1 MDYESW
7 EKIVAPEIK
16 EDVLWKVQ
24 AYRLS
29 LFLVDLGWHD
39 VTKLMKD
46 RRTNDLAN
54 QLYRAA
60 GSIEANISEGYSRSS
75 GKERAHY
82 YEYAFGSGRET
93 RGWYYKGRHVLG
105 EDVATHRIRLVTQI
119 NRLLITMIRDQRVSG
134 PLLREQEVDYHAPG
148 DEFDAP
154 PLPISTASLF
164 QNIPMG

>member
-7 EKIVAPEIK
+7 ERTVPQEITQ
-16 EDVLWKVQ
+16 DVLWRVQ

-29 LFLVDLGWHD
+29 LFVVDLAWHD
-39 VTKLMKD
+39 VTKLMRD
-46 RRTNDLAN
+46 RRTHDLAS

-75 GKERAHY
+75 GKESAHF

-105 EDVATHRIRLVTQI
+105 EHVVTHRIRLVTQI
-119 NRLLITMIRDQRVSG
+119 GRLLITMIRDQLLCG
-134 PLLREQEVDYHAPG
+134 PLLREDTVVYHGAT
-148 DEFDAP
+148 DEID
-154 PLPISTASLF
+154 SASLPASNALLL
-164 QNIPMG
+164 QDIPMT